1 MDITYNKV
9 TRIVWVKAGKKTYH
23 FRLTINGLQELE
35 AVAFGGKS
43 YFDFQKVHNTMPLA
57 ALMEAYRIM
66 LFAAG
71 DKEESKAAGKLNEA
85 ISLEEG
91 IQQAEAVFF
100 ITLAVSGIFGV
111 KQSNEMLK
119 TMKMK
124 SKDLVE
130 EKEEAKQEK
139 TEKNV

>member
-1 MDITYNKV
+1 
-9 TRIVWVKAGKKTYH
+9 
-23 FRLTINGLQELE
+23 
-35 AVAFGGKS
+35 
-43 YFDFQKVHNTMPLA
+43 
-57 ALMEAYRIM
+57 M

-71 DKEESKAAGKLNEA
+71 DKEESKAAGKVIEA

-100 ITLAVSGIFGV
+100 ITLAVSDIFGV

-119 TMKMK
+119 TMKVK

>member
-43 YFDFQKVHNTMPLA
+43 YFDFQSAHNTMPLA

-71 DKEESKAAGKLNEA
+71 DKEEFEA

-100 ITLAVSGIFGV
+100 ITLAVSDIFGV

-119 TMKMK
+119 TMKVK

>member
-1 MDITYNKV
+1 M
-9 TRIVWVKAGKKTYH
+9 
-23 FRLTINGLQELE
+23 
-35 AVAFGGKS
+35 
-43 YFDFQKVHNTMPLA
+43 
-57 ALMEAYRIM
+57 
-66 LFAAG
+66 
-71 DKEESKAAGKLNEA
+71 
-85 ISLEEG
+85 
-91 IQQAEAVFF
+91 FF

-119 TMKMK
+119 TMKVK

>member
-9 TRIVWVKAGKKTYH
+9 TRIVWVKAGKQTYH

-71 DKEESKAAGKLNEA
+71 DKKESKAAGKIIEA

-119 TMKMK
+119 TMEVK